1 MNELQIINQNTEIV
15 SVDKMTVSELLQGKK
30 VCESS
35 DMELDIAITV
45 AIEKANLDL
54 GRVNVDATDHNHLCN
69 TLMVEARK
77 HFSTLTLLEI
87 QAFIENGVRC
97 KYSPEPVYKP
107 TVILVTNWWN
117 AGSQDQFRIDERKRL
132 ASHVKE
138 ASPEPTADE
147 KFTTGKELSVTLFEK
162 FKKSGQFDRTLLAVY
177 EFCKYYDLI
186 DKDYRKG
193 IYKEALDLLVKLRET
208 ESGLSTDL
216 FKRRRLNAE
225 LELLKDNIQKDIL
238 TVDQHND
245 VLRSAKLI
253 ALKNWFNDLIIE
265 EINFDEFI
273 ETKRTIHAR

>member
-1 MNELQIINQNTEIV
+1 MHNQIIKSETAIHISPNAIV
-15 SVDKMTVSELLQGKK
+15 MALQGKK
-30 VCESS
+30 ISGCS
-35 DMELDIAITV
+35 DIELGMKISNCV
-45 AIEKANLDL
+45 EKAWSDL
-54 GRVNVDATDHNHLCN
+54 GLRSVSDEDFNLLKLN
-69 TLMVEARK
+69 LMNECRMS
-77 HFSTLTLLEI
+77 FYNLTLDEL
-87 QAFIENGVRC
+87 QAAIHNGVRG
-97 KYSPEPVYKP
+97 KYGEVFGLS
-107 TVILVTNWWN
+107 VIGVTKW
-117 AGSQDQFRIDERKRL
+117 L
-132 ASHVKE
+132 ASYMTAMERQEGKKQLEKLKE
-138 ASPEPTADE
+138 ENKPEPTADE
-147 KFTTGKELSVTLFEK
+147 KFTTGKELSVTLFER
-162 FKKSGQFDRTLLAVY
+162 FKKSSKFDRTVLAVY

-193 IYKEALDLLVKLRET
+193 IYVKLRET

>member
-1 MNELQIINQNTEIV
+1 MNNQLIKTETQIVV
-15 SVDKMTVSELLQGKK
+15 SPNRVVMALQGKK
-30 VCESS
+30 IS
-35 DMELDIAITV
+35 DCTDVELGSKISACV
-45 AIEKANLDL
+45 EKAWGDL
-54 GRVNVDATDHNHLCN
+54 GLRAISDTDYDLLKLNLLNECRMSFYN
-69 TLMVEARK
+69 
-77 HFSTLTLLEI
+77 LTLDEL
-87 QAFIENGVRC
+87 QAAIHNGVRG
-97 KYSPEPVYKP
+97 KYGEVFGLS
-107 TVILVTNWWN
+107 VIGVTKW
-117 AGSQDQFRIDERKRL
+117 L
-132 ASHVKE
+132 ASYMTAMERQEGKKQLEKLKE
-138 ASPEPTADE
+138 EAKPEPTADE

-193 IYKEALDLLVKLRET
+193 IYKEAVELLVKLSEI

-225 LELLKDNIQKDIL
+225 LELLKENIQKDIL

-265 EINFDEFI
+265 ETNFDELI